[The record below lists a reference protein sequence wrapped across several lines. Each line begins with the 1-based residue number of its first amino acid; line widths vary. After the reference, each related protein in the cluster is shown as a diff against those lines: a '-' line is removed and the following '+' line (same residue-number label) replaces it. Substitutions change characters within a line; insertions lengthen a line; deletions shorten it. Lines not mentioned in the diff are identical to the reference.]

1 MMVMI
6 DESTGNKYMRAV
18 DHKGLGPDGDNSWLV
33 KDMHQELKP
42 WGHPGGGRNEII
54 LKSDGEPAIVAVREA
69 LARCHGGQVTP
80 EQPPKGEHQANGL
93 AEVTGRHIRD
103 QVRVMKLQLQ
113 KKLGRQVLED
123 EPVMAW
129 MIRWAAMSMSRFRK
143 GRDGLTP
150 YQRQKGRRCEIDAVP
165 FGEVV
170 HYRLP
175 EVARD
180 RHQALEERWGKGIWL
195 GHARHTPEAIITS
208 DAGIVKAYAVKR
220 LPADQQWD
228 DERIKNIK
236 GSANNW
242 KLDSGIEPQLVR

>member
-1 MMVMI
+1 MYADVDDQEEGLDGAGTDTPRPGAGASGTRTPHASERPMMVMV

-18 DHKGLGPDGDNSWLV
+18 DHKGLGPEGDNSWLV
-33 KDMHQELKP
+33 KDMHQELKA

-113 KKLGRQVLED
+113 RKLGRQVLED

-129 MIRWAAMSMSRFRK
+129 MIRWAAMSMSRFKK
-143 GRDGLTP
+143 GRDGFTP
-150 YQRQKGRRCEIDAVP
+150 YQRQ
-165 FGEVV
+165 
-170 HYRLP
+170 
-175 EVARD
+175 
-180 RHQALEERWGKGIWL
+180 
-195 GHARHTPEAIITS
+195 
-208 DAGIVKAYAVKR
+208 
-220 LPADQQWD
+220 
-228 DERIKNIK
+228 
-236 GSANNW
+236 
-242 KLDSGIEPQLVR
+242 